1 MSDFLKE
8 FKFEKKTLKIT
19 YFDEEPLQLTNEF
32 IFFHNK
38 SKFRKELTQLQ
49 YLFKSYTKTTL
60 HAAGIRDSYIEK
72 AYTDEYLIILFTTND
87 IVKKT
92 NHIIKNLYNLEI
104 SSGCFYLETTS
115 SYMLLLTKDMD
126 GLILGI
132 GTMEEI
138 LKQIMEN
145 YLNQKKFDEYL
156 KVRPFQLI
164 SCT

>member
-8 FKFEKKTLKIT
+8 FKFEKKPLKIT

-92 NHIIKNLYNLEI
+92 NQIIKNLYNLEI

-156 KVRPFQLI
+156 KVRPFKLI

>member
-8 FKFEKKTLKIT
+8 FKFEKKPLKIT

-92 NHIIKNLYNLEI
+92 NQIIKNLYNLEI

-115 SYMLLLTKDMD
+115 NYMLLLTKDMD

-156 KVRPFQLI
+156 KVRPFKLI

>member
-92 NHIIKNLYNLEI
+92 NQIIKNLYNLEI

>member
-8 FKFEKKTLKIT
+8 FKFEKKPLKIT

-92 NHIIKNLYNLEI
+92 NQIIKNLYNLEI

>member
-92 NHIIKNLYNLEI
+92 NQIIKNLYNLEI

-115 SYMLLLTKDMD
+115 NYMLLLTKDMD

>member
-8 FKFEKKTLKIT
+8 FKFKKNPLKIT
-19 YFDEEPLQLTNEF
+19 YFDKGPLQLTNEF

-49 YLFKSYTKTTL
+49 NLIKSYTKTPL
-60 HAAGIRDSYIEK
+60 QAAGIRDTYIKK

-87 IVKKT
+87 IVKET
-92 NHIIKNLYNLEI
+92 NNIIKNLYNLEI

-115 SYMLLLTKDMD
+115 KYMLLLTKDMD

-132 GTMEEI
+132 DTMEEV
-138 LKQIMEN
+138 LKQTMED
-145 YLNQKKFDEYL
+145 YFFQKNFDEYI
-156 KVRPFQLI
+156 KIRPFKLI
-164 SCT
+164 NCA